1 MCIRL
6 RISEAT
12 VASQPIH
19 DRQPVRRPLPERE
32 WLTLTEVVE
41 LGYGSHWTLRQRIKR
56 GELAAAK
63 IGNLI
68 KVRREDLSALVVP
81 IEPAE
86 PTFADV
92 EAAVER
98 IVASAPPLTDEQCRR
113 LASLF
118 GGAA

>member
-1 MCIRL
+1 MAHPHRSSRTRL
-6 RISEAT
+6 RL
-12 VASQPIH
+12 
-19 DRQPVRRPLPERE
+19 PLDAAPA
-32 WLTLTEVVE
+32 
-41 LGYGSHWTLRQRIKR
+41 HQAR
-56 GELAAAK
+56 GLAAAK

-86 PTFADV
+86 PAFADV

-118 GGAA
+118 GGASS